1 MPAWNARQA
10 DISRVVSSARVP
22 NDRQSTEAGALLGCL
37 RKYGYA
43 GVGGGETF
51 ELTSISGA
59 SSMPSDNTLE
69 PPDPPTAEVHW
80 DIRREGRA
88 WIGDEGLAR
97 FQLTPEKFEMWQGK
111 LFFSEAERMT
121 MLGLLLENVGA
132 DRAVRLGNP
141 EVWRS
146 AVRTL

>member
-1 MPAWNARQA
+1 M
-10 DISRVVSSARVP
+10 S
-22 NDRQSTEAGALLGCL
+22 
-37 RKYGYA
+37 
-43 GVGGGETF
+43 
-51 ELTSISGA
+51 
-59 SSMPSDNTLE
+59 SDNTLE
-69 PPDPPTAEVHW
+69 PPEPPLPEVHW

-111 LFFSEAERMT
+111 LFSSEAERVT

-132 DRAVRLGNP
+132 DRAVHLGDA

-146 AVRTL
+146 AIRAL